1 MAKIILT
8 PFTFSAGGNAINN
21 NAAATVPLTIKGAAS
36 QSASLLE
43 IRNSSNTLLS
53 YTLSNGDWVMPN
65 LFNSYAGVG
74 MGYAD
79 YQGTATSLYVRPT
92 ATTRSGAV
100 IKALASQTAN
110 IFEIQD
116 SAGTVL
122 TAVSNIG
129 TMRAP
134 IFASATAGLTAI
146 WTNYDTSG
154 IGIVPTSAAQK
165 GLIIRGAA
173 SQSANLTEWQDSSAN
188 ILANVNSAGILNM
201 TRAIIL
207 TQTNAGEVGIRV
219 KGAVSQTGNLA
230 EYLDS
235 SANVQV
241 RIDPNANIYTGTMA
255 RATSSVNTIHLS
267 NATIPTANPTGGGVL
282 YVDTGALKYR
292 GTSGS
297 AATIVNADGTTAGG
311 GSFTGG
317 TLTSGLVLATGTT
330 SLQPLKYVAGTNL
343 TTPVTGVKE
352 YDGTVFYQTSDT
364 NPGRALSTQ
373 NYYYTSSSD
382 YIPDFSASGS
392 VKSMLGA
399 ATRGITVAAGTTY
412 EYELFAAVR
421 HQFAVQTG
429 ISGTYQMSN
438 TTVSGSPVVAHV
450 SYVDYG
456 SNTTGF
462 TTATTMSSVRD
473 TGNTLFMAAISSGSR
488 YAILEVKGTIRVTGT
503 GTTKIF
509 PGLSVSAAN
518 DNTWTVSS
526 GLIFKMTPIG
536 NGTVTSVGT
545 WA

>member
-1 MAKIILT
+1 MARLFKTGITSESDITAGNNLRSSYTAGDEGGQIFLNKATTNTTLT
-8 PFTFSAGGNAINN
+8 SGVNIDIYQNKLRFWEDGGTNRGYYID
-21 NAAATVPLTIKGAAS
+21 ISGGAAS
-36 QSASLLE
+36 VG
-43 IRNSSNTLLS
+43 T
-53 YTLSNGDWVMPN
+53 N
-65 LFNSYAGVG
+65 LVG
-74 MGYAD
+74 
-79 YQGTATSLYVRPT
+79 
-92 ATTRSGAV
+92 
-100 IKALASQTAN
+100 
-110 IFEIQD
+110 
-116 SAGTVL
+116 
-122 TAVSNIG
+122 
-129 TMRAP
+129 
-134 IFASATAGLTAI
+134 
-146 WTNYDTSG
+146 
-154 IGIVPTSAAQK
+154 
-165 GLIIRGAA
+165 
-173 SQSANLTEWQDSSAN
+173 
-188 ILANVNSAGILNM
+188 
-201 TRAIIL
+201 
-207 TQTNAGEVGIRV
+207 
-219 KGAVSQTGNLA
+219 
-230 EYLDS
+230 
-235 SANVQV
+235 
-241 RIDPNANIYTGTMA
+241 
-255 RATSSVNTIHLS
+255 
-267 NATIPTANPTGGGVL
+267 
-282 YVDTGALKYR
+282 
-292 GTSGS
+292 
-297 AATIVNADGTTAGG
+297 GG

-330 SLQPLKYVAGTNL
+330 SLQPLKFVAGTNL

-412 EYELFAAVR
+412 EYELSAAVR
-421 HQFAVQTG
+421 HQFAVNTG

-473 TGNTLFMAAISSGSR
+473 TGNTLFMTAISSGSR
-488 YAILEVKGTIRVTGT
+488 YAILKVKGTIRVTGT

-509 PGLSVSAAN
+509 PGLSVTAAN

-536 NGTVTSVGT
+536 NGTATSVGT